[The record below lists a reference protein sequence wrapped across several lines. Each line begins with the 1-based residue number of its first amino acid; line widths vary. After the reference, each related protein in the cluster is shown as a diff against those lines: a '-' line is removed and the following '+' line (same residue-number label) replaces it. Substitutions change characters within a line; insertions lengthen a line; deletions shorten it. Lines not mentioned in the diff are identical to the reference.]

1 MPAIEDDLIMQFLFA
16 AAHTSQPALWT
27 AVSFFWGSRDML
39 FAGSILISS
48 VAIVLFISFLPS

>member
-27 AVSFFWGSRDML
+27 AVSFFMGSSDKL
-39 FAGSILISS
+39 IPGSILISS
-48 VAIVLFISFLPS
+48 VAIDMLIYFLPS